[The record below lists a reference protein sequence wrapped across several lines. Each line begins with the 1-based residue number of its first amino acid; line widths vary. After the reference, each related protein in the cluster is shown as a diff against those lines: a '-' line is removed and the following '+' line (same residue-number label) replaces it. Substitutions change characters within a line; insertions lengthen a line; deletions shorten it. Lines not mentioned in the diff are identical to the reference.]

1 MDLHTLQLIFYTL
14 GSIFFIS
21 LIILILFIL
30 IIIFIVKKK
39 INAMTNQI
47 EKKVLHVRDF
57 YDYKEKYI
65 LKFLGKG
72 SSSII
77 ETISNIFVKN
87 KK

>member
-21 LIILILFIL
+21 LIILI
-30 IIIFIVKKK
+30 IFIVVILFIAKKK
-39 INAMTNQI
+39 ITAMSNQL
-47 EKKVLHVRDF
+47 EKKALHVRDL
-57 YDYKEKYI
+57 YDHKEKYI
-65 LKFLGKG
+65 LKLMGKG

-77 ETISNIFVKN
+77 ETVSNIFVKN